1 MTPVT
6 KNVYIDKLAGK
17 ANKHNNTYHITVKV
31 KPSDLTASRNIDF
44 NKENNKQYPKFE
56 IGGHVR
62 ISKYKNIFAR
72 KGYISNC
79 SKDTFVIE
87 IVKNTVPWTYVISNL
102 NGEVIP
108 VTFYEKELQKKKKKN
123 QKEFSVE
130 KVTKRK
136 GDKLYIKWKG
146 YNNSFKSWID

>member
-1 MTPVT
+1 M
-6 KNVYIDKLAGK
+6 YIDKLAGK

-79 SKDTFVIE
+79 SKDTFVTE

>member
-1 MTPVT
+1 M
-6 KNVYIDKLAGK
+6 YIDKLAGK

-79 SKDTFVIE
+79 SKDTFVTE

-108 VTFYEKELQKKKKKN
+108 VTFYEKELQKKKKKK

>member
-17 ANKHNNTYHITVKV
+17 ANKHNNTYHITVNV

-108 VTFYEKELQKKKKKN
+108 GTFYEKELQKKKKT